1 MLKFI
6 DFLNWVIIYKKN
18 THMWKVS
25 FNQFQQYLYL
35 NLNAV
40 ARVKT
45 FTRPEM
51 FLMLFY
57 DEIPQIRYKHC
68 SDSYFC

>member
-1 MLKFI
+1 MK
-6 DFLNWVIIYKKN
+6 Y
-18 THMWKVS
+18 

-35 NLNAV
+35 NQCTTG
-40 ARVKT
+40 RDKT

-57 DEIPQIRYKHC
+57 DEIPQLRYKHC